1 MKLID
6 HYLSLEQIVS
16 DTDSFLQEVSEELR
30 RDRLYRNI
38 RKYGWLAILL
48 VVLVVGGA
56 AYREYLKSK
65 AETAAQ
71 LFGTNIIDALGEKNI
86 DDRISKLQKINAP
99 GDNAKVVIAMLLS
112 AELNGSES
120 PTLEKSSLST
130 ITEGSSIDAH
140 YRELLNFK
148 ILLGSAETLSLEERA
163 TAFEALSKPG
173 NPFRLLAEEQLALI
187 ELEQGYIDNAVEKIS
202 QILLD
207 AELTAGLRNRATQMM
222 IALGKDPELIN
233 N

>member
-56 AYREYLKSK
+56 TYREYLKSK
-65 AETAAQ
+65 TETAAQ
-71 LFGTNIIDALGEKNI
+71 LFGTSIINALGEKNI

-99 GDNAKVVIAMLLS
+99 GENAKVVIAMLLS

-120 PTLEKSSLST
+120 PALEKSSLST

-148 ILLGSAETLSLEERA
+148 ILLGSADTLSLEERA

>member
-56 AYREYLKSK
+56 SYREYLKSK
-65 AETAAQ
+65 TESAAQ
-71 LFGTNIIDALGEKNI
+71 LFGTSIINALGEKNI

-187 ELEQGYIDNAVEKIS
+187 ELEQGYVDNAVEKIS

>member
-187 ELEQGYIDNAVEKIS
+187 ELEQGYVDNAVEKIS

>member
-1 MKLID
+1 
-6 HYLSLEQIVS
+6 
-16 DTDSFLQEVSEELR
+16 
-30 RDRLYRNI
+30 
-38 RKYGWLAILL
+38 

-56 AYREYLKSK
+56 TYREYLRSK
-65 AETAAQ
+65 TETAAQ
-71 LFGTNIIDALGEKNI
+71 LFGTSIINALGEKNI

-120 PTLEKSSLST
+120 PALEKSSLST

>member
-1 MKLID
+1 M
-6 HYLSLEQIVS
+6 S

-30 RDRLYRNI
+30 RDRLYRNM

-48 VVLVVGGA
+48 VVLIVSGA
-56 AYREYLKSK
+56 TYREYVKNK
-65 AETAAQ
+65 DVTAAQ
-71 LFGTNIIDALGEKNI
+71 LFGTSIINALSEENKA
-86 DDRISKLQKINAP
+86 DRISKLQKINAP
-99 GDNAKVVIAMLLS
+99 NDNAKVVIAMLLS
-112 AELNGSES
+112 AELNGSEV

-130 ITEGSSIDAH
+130 VTDGSSIDAH

-148 ILLGSAETLSLEERA
+148 ILLGSAESLSLEERV
-163 TAFEALSKPG
+163 TAFDALSKPG
-173 NPFRLLAEEQLALI
+173 NPFRLLAGEQLALI
-187 ELEQGYIDNAVEKIS
+187 ELEQGNIDSAVEKIS

>member
-56 AYREYLKSK
+56 TYREYLKSK
-65 AETAAQ
+65 TETAAQ
-71 LFGTNIIDALGEKNI
+71 LFGTSIINALGEKNI

-112 AELNGSES
+112 AELNRSES

>member
-1 MKLID
+1 MKLIN

-56 AYREYLKSK
+56 TYREYLKSK
-65 AETAAQ
+65 TETAAQ
-71 LFGTNIIDALGEKNI
+71 LFGTSIINALGEKNI

-120 PTLEKSSLST
+120 PALEKSSLST

>member
-56 AYREYLKSK
+56 TYREYLKSK

-187 ELEQGYIDNAVEKIS
+187 ELEQGYVDNAVEKIS

>member
-65 AETAAQ
+65 TETAAQ
-71 LFGTNIIDALGEKNI
+71 LFGTSIIAALGEKNI

-148 ILLGSAETLSLEERA
+148 ILLGSAESLSLEERA

-187 ELEQGYIDNAVEKIS
+187 ELEQGYVDNAVEKIS

>member
-56 AYREYLKSK
+56 TYREYLKSK

-120 PTLEKSSLST
+120 STLEKSSLST

-187 ELEQGYIDNAVEKIS
+187 ELEQGYVDNAVEKIS

>member
-56 AYREYLKSK
+56 TYREYLRSK
-65 AETAAQ
+65 TETAAQ
-71 LFGTNIIDALGEKNI
+71 LFGTSIINALGEKNI

-120 PTLEKSSLST
+120 PALEKSSLST

-140 YRELLNFK
+140 YLELLNFK
-148 ILLGSAETLSLEERA
+148 NLLGSAETLSLEERA

>member
-6 HYLSLEQIVS
+6 HYLDLEQVVS

-56 AYREYLKSK
+56 TYREYLKSK
-65 AETAAQ
+65 TETAAQ
-71 LFGTNIIDALGEKNI
+71 LFGTSIINALGEKNI

-120 PTLEKSSLST
+120 PALEKSSLST

>member
-56 AYREYLKSK
+56 TYREYLKSK
-65 AETAAQ
+65 TETAAQ
-71 LFGTNIIDALGEKNI
+71 LFGTSIINALGEKNK

-120 PTLEKSSLST
+120 PALEKSSLST